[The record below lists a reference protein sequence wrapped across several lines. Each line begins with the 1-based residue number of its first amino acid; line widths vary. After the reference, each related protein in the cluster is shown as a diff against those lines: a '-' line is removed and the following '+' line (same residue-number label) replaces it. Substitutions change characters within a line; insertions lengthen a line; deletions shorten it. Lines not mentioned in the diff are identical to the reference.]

1 MKLCSK
7 CLEVLPFDSFFKC
20 SKSKSG
26 FQSQC
31 KMCKVISVKS
41 SPSQTKEN
49 KRLYD
54 MSRKTPKHRELKR
67 AYHHKNKVKR
77 NISRRIRHSLN
88 GKQKSLTWELL
99 VGYSLTDLKNHLQS
113 MFRDG
118 MTWDNYGSLW
128 HIDHIKP
135 ISKFNIVSDSCS
147 EFKECWSLNNLQ
159 PLLAIENL
167 RKSNSYT
174 LFD

>member
-1 MKLCSK
+1 MVLQSKLKRVSYSGNYRWLPTIGRGFDSLHPHQIREVIMKLCSK

-54 MSRKTPKHRELKR
+54 MSRKTPKHRELKELTIIKIR
-67 AYHHKNKVKR
+67 SRGIYLDVLDTLLMGNKN
-77 NISRRIRHSLN
+77 
-88 GKQKSLTWELL
+88 
-99 VGYSLTDLKNHLQS
+99 
-113 MFRDG
+113 
-118 MTWDNYGSLW
+118 
-128 HIDHIKP
+128 P
-135 ISKFNIVSDSCS
+135 
-147 EFKECWSLNNLQ
+147 
-159 PLLAIENL
+159 
-167 RKSNSYT
+167 
-174 LFD
+174 